1 MLLKHN
7 FPTSVSV
14 YFLLLSEPTPSPNS
28 YKCPP
33 LLSSSHCSHDVL
45 SVTAHNS
52 PPTVTLLLYKLYLYI
67 YLFLHPAYHQLAE
80 SQYIA
85 GRKLIL
91 TPWWNCL
98 FDLLCIA
105 LVIIII
111 QNVLPQRI
119 LPLCLT
125 VKPKYLCSEPCP
137 PVDGKK
143 GEINM
148 SPAWGLPFLE
158 MFARLTAFLFCFLTS
173 PHLSSTNEPGVQT
186 PEIVLR
192 N

>member
-1 MLLKHN
+1 MVSCLL
-7 FPTSVSV
+7 
-14 YFLLLSEPTPSPNS
+14 
-28 YKCPP
+28 
-33 LLSSSHCSHDVL
+33 
-45 SVTAHNS
+45 TAHNP

-67 YLFLHPAYHQLAE
+67 YLFLHATYHQLAYC
-80 SQYIA
+80 QYVA
-85 GRKLIL
+85 GRKPIL

-111 QNVLPQRI
+111 QNGLPQRI

-125 VKPKYLCSEPCP
+125 VRPKCLCSEPCP
-137 PVDGKK
+137 PLDGKK
-143 GEINM
+143 GEINTF
-148 SPAWGLPFLE
+148 PAWGLPFWE
-158 MFARLTAFLFCFLTS
+158 MFARLMAFLFCFLTS
-173 PHLSSTNEPGVQT
+173 PHLSSINEPGAQT